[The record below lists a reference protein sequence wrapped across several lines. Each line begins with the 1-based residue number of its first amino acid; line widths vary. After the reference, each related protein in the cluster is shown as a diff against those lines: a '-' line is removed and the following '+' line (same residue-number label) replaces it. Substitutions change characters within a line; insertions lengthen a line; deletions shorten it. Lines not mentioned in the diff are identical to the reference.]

1 MMSCLRSFAVGISS
15 AFLLF
20 TPLATG
26 YSHAQTPIAG
36 DFKGAKDPEG
46 FKRFSGSVITAQR
59 AQNFAEFE
67 LVVGKSDWEDKAGAK
82 PVKKLE
88 GKHVR
93 TVYLMP
99 AGVTPLEAFRNYE
112 NELAAI
118 GFETLFKCRN
128 PGTQVGDCGRRLVGG
143 KLYTQ
148 ENWLQDQHEAA
159 KWVGSGAEDL
169 FFMSGRATRPTE
181 DVYVSLF
188 LVKMGG
194 SLNAKYEGRAS
205 AVLDVV
211 QVKGLE
217 QKMAFVDAGTMQL
230 EIEKA
235 GRISLYGIQFDTGS
249 ATIRPQ
255 SDASLAEVAKLLA
268 RNSGWKLAVIGHTDN
283 VGGEAFNQ
291 KLSQQRAQAVTQALS
306 DRHKVSPG
314 RMRAQGMGMK
324 QPVAPNDSE
333 EGRAKNRRVEL
344 MRE

>member
-1 MMSCLRSFAVGISS
+1 MNNFRSFVIGIGSC
-15 AFLLF
+15 FLIVL
-20 TPLATG
+20 PMAIG
-26 YSHAQTPIAG
+26 GAHAQTSSAG
-36 DFKGAKDPEG
+36 DFKGTKDPEG

-59 AQNFAEFE
+59 AQNYAEFD
-67 LVVGKSDWEDKAGAK
+67 LVVGKGDWEDKASPK

-99 AGVTPLEAFRNYE
+99 AGVTSLEAFRNYE
-112 NELAAI
+112 NELAAM

-169 FFMSGRATRPTE
+169 FFTSGRATRPTG

-194 SLNAKYEGRAS
+194 SLNGKYEGRAS

-255 SDASLAEVAKLLA
+255 SDATLAEVAKLLA

-324 QPVAPNDSE
+324 QPVAPNDGE

-344 MRE
+344 VRE

>member
-1 MMSCLRSFAVGISS
+1 MGCFRSFAIRFGSS
-15 AFLLF
+15 FLILLL
-20 TPLATG
+20 LANG
-26 YSHAQTPIAG
+26 YAYAQTPIAG
-36 DFKGAKDPEG
+36 DFKGTKDPDG

-59 AQNFAEFE
+59 AQNYAEFE
-67 LVVGKSDWEDKAGAK
+67 LIVGKGDWEDKAGPK
-82 PVKKLE
+82 PVKKLD

-99 AGVTPLEAFRNYE
+99 AGVSPLEAFRNYE
-112 NELAAI
+112 NELAAM

-169 FFMSGRATRPTE
+169 FFISGRATRPTG

-194 SLNAKYEGRAS
+194 SQNAKFEGRAS

-211 QVKGLE
+211 QVKRLE

-255 SDASLAEVAKLLA
+255 SDATLAEVARLLV
-268 RNSGWKLAVIGHTDN
+268 RNSDWKLAVIGHTDN
-283 VGGEAFNQ
+283 VGGEVFNQ

-306 DRHKVSPG
+306 SRHKISAG

-324 QPVAPNDSE
+324 QPLASNDSE
-333 EGRAKNRRVEL
+333 DGRAKNRRVEL

>member
-1 MMSCLRSFAVGISS
+1 MGYFRSFAICFGS
-15 AFLLF
+15 AFLILS
-20 TPLATG
+20 PLAIG
-26 YSHAQTPIAG
+26 YSYAQTSIAG
-36 DFKGAKDPEG
+36 DSKGTKDPEG

-59 AQNFAEFE
+59 TQNYAEFE
-67 LVVGKSDWEDKAGAK
+67 LVVGKSDWEEKSGTK
-82 PVKKLE
+82 PIKKLE

-99 AGVTPLEAFRNYE
+99 AGVSPLEAFRNYE
-112 NELAAI
+112 NELAAM

-128 PGTQVGDCGRRLVGG
+128 PGTQVGDCGRRLVSG
-143 KLYTQ
+143 KLYT
-148 ENWLQDQHEAA
+148 ERNWLQDQHEAA

-169 FFMSGRATRPTE
+169 FFISGRTTRPTG

-194 SLNAKYEGRAS
+194 SLNTKYEGRAS

-211 QVKGLE
+211 QMKELE

-255 SDASLAEVAKLLA
+255 SDATLAEVAKLLV

-283 VGGEAFNQ
+283 VGGAVFNQ

-306 DRHKVSPG
+306 DRHKVPAG

-324 QPVAPNDSE
+324 HPLASNDSE

-344 MRE
+344 VRE